1 MSDFLLTQIINYGAP
16 ILGAIVFIGAMGAPF
31 PGTLIVIAAGAF
43 SKQGIL
49 SWYTTGP
56 VALACV
62 VLGDSL
68 SYGMGYYAREH
79 ILRRFQNSERWAQAE
94 ASFNR
99 WGGMS
104 VFWTRFLITG
114 IAVPVN
120 LIAGT
125 SDFRFR
131 RFFLYDLIGEFIWI
145 FGYGGLGYLFGSQW
159 ELISQFISDFGGLA
173 LGLTFL
179 AGGIYYLLRQK
190 GYFNR
195 PLSLPQFVR
204 LRLAQYGICLR

>member
-16 ILGAIVFIGAMGAPF
+16 LLGVIVFIGAMGAPF

-49 SWYTTGP
+49 PWFATGLI
-56 VALACV
+56 ALTCV

-94 ASFNR
+94 TSFNR

-131 RFFLYDLIGEFIWI
+131 RFFLYDLVGESIWI
-145 FGYGGLGYLFGSQW
+145 FGYGGLGYLFGTQW
-159 ELISQFISDFGGLA
+159 EVVSDFLSNMSGLM
-173 LGLTFL
+173 LGLVIL
-179 AGGIYYLLRQK
+179 VIGVWLGIRQLK
-190 GYFNR
+190 KNSVAAT
-195 PLSLPQFVR
+195 LHNS
-204 LRLAQYGICLR
+204 

>member
-49 SWYTTGP
+49 SWDTTGL

-68 SYGMGYYAREH
+68 SYGMGYYARERV
-79 ILRRFQNSERWAQAE
+79 LRRFQNSERWAQAK
-94 ASFNR
+94 STFNS

-104 VFWTRFLITG
+104 IFWTRFLITG

-145 FGYGGLGYLFGSQW
+145 FGYGGLGYLFGTQW
-159 ELISQFISDFGGLA
+159 EVVSDFLSNMSGLM
-173 LGLTFL
+173 LGLVIL
-179 AGGIYYLLRQK
+179 VIGIWLGIRQFK
-190 GYFNR
+190 KN
-195 PLSLPQFVR
+195 ST
-204 LRLAQYGICLR
+204 AANSA

>member
-16 ILGAIVFIGAMGAPF
+16 ILGMIVFIGAMGVPF

-43 SKQGIL
+43 ARQEL
-49 SWYTTGP
+49 LTWYTTGLI
-56 VALACV
+56 ALACV

-68 SYGMGYYAREH
+68 SYAMGHFVREPV
-79 ILRRFQNSERWAQAE
+79 LSRFRNSGKWMQAE
-94 ASFNR
+94 STFNR

-125 SDFRFR
+125 SGFGFR
-131 RFFLYDLIGEFIWI
+131 RFFLYDIVGEAIWI

-159 ELISQFISDFGGLA
+159 EMVSDLLSNISG
-173 LGLTFL
+173 LGLGLVIL
-179 AGGIYYLLRQK
+179 AAGIW
-190 GYFNR
+190 
-195 PLSLPQFVR
+195 
-204 LRLAQYGICLR
+204 LATNWLKAIDAKRTKVPEG